1 MKDLTLITC
10 SYETPIVTETML
22 KSYVYKHGPG
32 PHNVIVMENSRD
44 NRTVE
49 ILEANGVPY
58 VRTPGAGHS
67 PSVDTALKICS
78 TRYALLVD
86 TDIIFNSNIEFLYR
100 KVQSN
105 GYALMGQVC
114 GSRAGFN
121 LYTRVHPW
129 FCFIDVEK
137 TGKFNFHDQERID
150 ATDSNVFY
158 TSCPLTY
165 RIAEKRYDVGATFFE
180 DIHKAGMKI
189 GNLKPDPNIYIH
201 YEGMSWYKNANI
213 DIFQTQ
219 AKEKDEE
226 YKKHVE
232 FLRSVSIRG
241 CFK

>member
-10 SYETPIVTETML
+10 SYETPIITETML
-22 KSYVYKHGPG
+22 KSYVFKHGPG

-67 PSVDTALKICS
+67 PSVDTALKICN
-78 TRYALLVD
+78 TRYALVVD
-86 TDIIFNSNIEFLYR
+86 TDIIFNTNIEFLYR
-100 KVQSN
+100 KLQS
-105 GYALMGQVC
+105 GYALMGEVC
-114 GSRAGFN
+114 GSRAGFQ
-121 LYTRVHPW
+121 LFTRVHPW
-129 FCFIDVEK
+129 FCFIDLAQ
-137 TGKFNFHDQERID
+137 TGKFNYHDQARID

-165 RIAEKRYDVGATFFE
+165 RIEKKRYDVGATFFE
-180 DIHKAGMKI
+180 DVQKAGLRI
-189 GNLKPDPNIYIH
+189 GNIKPDPGVYIH

-219 AKEKDEE
+219 AKEKDTE
-226 YKKHVE
+226 YQKHVK
-232 FLRSVSIRG
+232 FLQTVSIKG
-241 CFK
+241 CYK